1 MKVIKELKGNSGCGV
16 FLIEDEERGLVV
28 RKIAGSSLY
37 SARLEQQYFKQ
48 KSFSHNLVKAPKIFK
63 SGVDDDLFY
72 FDMEYVK
79 GESFHNFISTH
90 TPAESLTILK
100 SIFSIYKSNGNMEA
114 TEIIN
119 RKIDSLIIL
128 SGYNSLLRYC
138 SHFDWSGI
146 PQSDC
151 HGDLSLENIIIKNN
165 TPYLIDF
172 LDSFIDTNLI
182 DISKVFSDL
191 MFGWSWRKKNNFPFV
206 KNIIILQE
214 LQANLTHA
222 EKELHKRLICL
233 HLLRALPYSKDALT
247 KDFLKKSL
255 DYFL

>member
-1 MKVIKELKGNSGCGV
+1 MKVIKQLKGNSGCGV

-63 SGVDDDLFY
+63 SGVNNDLFY

-100 SIFSIYKSNGNMEA
+100 SIFSIYK
-114 TEIIN
+114 
-119 RKIDSLIIL
+119 
-128 SGYNSLLRYC
+128 
-138 SHFDWSGI
+138 
-146 PQSDC
+146 
-151 HGDLSLENIIIKNN
+151 
-165 TPYLIDF
+165 
-172 LDSFIDTNLI
+172 
-182 DISKVFSDL
+182 SKVFSDL

-247 KDFLKKSL
+247 EDFLKKSL